1 MTTLECKDC
10 GRKFTKPSAMQAQA
24 ALRMHVGRKH
34 SGLIP
39 TALGPRGA
47 ALRQNGSTALTVL
60 DAPRVD
66 RRTKAYRDSQRPTI
80 VEAQGGDAP
89 CFCPRCGLNLAVL
102 TTALKVASHMS
113 PR

>member
-10 GRKFTKPSAMQAQA
+10 GRKFTKPTAMQAQA

-34 SGLIP
+34 TGLIP
-39 TALGPRGA
+39 TALGRRGA
-47 ALRQNGSTALTVL
+47 VARRGSTALTVL
-60 DAPRVD
+60 EPPQRVD
-66 RRTKAYRDSQRPTI
+66 RRTKAWR
-80 VEAQGGDAP
+80 EAQGTVVQPVAEESP

-102 TTALKVASHMS
+102 STALKVASQMS